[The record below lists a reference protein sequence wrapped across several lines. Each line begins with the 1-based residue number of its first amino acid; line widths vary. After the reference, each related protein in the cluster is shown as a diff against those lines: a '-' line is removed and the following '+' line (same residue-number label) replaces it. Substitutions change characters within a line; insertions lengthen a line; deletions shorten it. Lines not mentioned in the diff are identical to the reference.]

1 MRKLKWGI
9 SIAAVLV
16 ALSALVFSLFSQS
29 RGVDYLSY
37 TIVDSLQ
44 HVSFDDVDEA
54 LVPYLAQ
61 SFWEVDLKKL
71 KGSLEQV
78 NWIESATIKRS
89 WPGYLEISIDE
100 HNPIARWGD
109 QDLISQNGEIF
120 RPVSQQGFEHLI
132 YLQGDR
138 LQVPTLLAVLETF
151 QEKLSALNW
160 QVVSLS
166 QQVDGVFRLEF
177 DSGQEL
183 IVDSANWTTKLPR
196 FVKAYPMLSK
206 KLVESAQ
213 SFDLR
218 YSNGVA
224 VKVSSPSAQML

>member
-1 MRKLKWGI
+1 MRKLKWGLGVA
-9 SIAAVLV
+9 SIFL
-16 ALSALVFSLFSQS
+16 ALSALLFSLFSSS

-37 TIVDSLQ
+37 SIVDSLQ

-54 LVPYLAQ
+54 LVPYLSQ
-61 SFWEVDLKKL
+61 SFWEVDLSEL
-71 KGSLEQV
+71 KRSLEQV

-89 WPGYLEISIDE
+89 WPGYLEISIEE
-100 HNPIARWGD
+100 HDPIARWGE
-109 QDLISQNGEIF
+109 QDLISQGGEIF
-120 RPVSQQGFEHLI
+120 RPTSQQGFEHLI
-132 YLQGDR
+132 HLRGDR
-138 LQVPTLLAVLETF
+138 LQAPALLEVLETF
-151 QEKLSALNW
+151 QKSLGALNW
-160 QVVSLS
+160 QIVSLS
-166 QQVDGVFRLEF
+166 QQVDGVFRLRL

-183 IVDSANWTTKLPR
+183 IVDAANWTTKLPR

-224 VKVSSPSAQML
+224 IRVASSSSQVL

>member
-1 MRKLKWGI
+1 MRKLKWGV
-9 SIAAVLV
+9 SIAAIML
-16 ALSALVFSLFSQS
+16 ALSALAFSLLSQS

-37 TIVDSLQ
+37 SIVDSLQ
-44 HVSFDDVDEA
+44 HVRFDDVDEA
-54 LVPYLAQ
+54 LVPYLSQ
-61 SFWEVDLKKL
+61 SFWEVDLTEL
-71 KGSLEQV
+71 KHSLEQV
-78 NWIESATIKRS
+78 NWIENATIKRS

-109 QDLISQNGEIF
+109 KDLISQDGEIF

-132 YLQGDR
+132 HLQGDR
-138 LQVPTLLAVLETF
+138 LQAPALLAVLETF
-151 QEKLSALNW
+151 EEKLAALNW

-166 QQVDGVFRLEF
+166 QQVDGVFRLKF

-183 IVDSANWTTKLPR
+183 IVDSANWATKLPR

-224 VKVSSPSAQML
+224 VKVSSPSSQML

>member
-1 MRKLKWGI
+1 MRKLKWGVSI
-9 SIAAVLV
+9 VVIIAA
-16 ALSALVFSLFSQS
+16 LSTLYFSLFSQS

-37 TIVDSLQ
+37 SIVDSLQ

-61 SFWEVDLKKL
+61 SFWEVDLSKL
-71 KGSLEQV
+71 KRSLEQV
-78 NWIESATIKRS
+78 NWIENATIKRS
-89 WPGYLEISIDE
+89 WPGYLEISIEE

-109 QDLISQNGEIF
+109 KDLISQQGKIF
-120 RPVSQQGFEHLI
+120 RPASQQGFEHLI
-132 YLQGDR
+132 HLQGDR
-138 LQVPTLLAVLETF
+138 LQVPALLAVLETF
-151 QEKLSALNW
+151 QQNLSALNW
-160 QVVSLS
+160 QVTSLS
-166 QQVDGVFRLEF
+166 QQVDGVFRLKF
-177 DSGQEL
+177 DTGQDL

-224 VKVSSPSAQML
+224 VKVFSPSSQML

>member
-1 MRKLKWGI
+1 MRKFKWGI
-9 SIAAVLV
+9 GIAAVLF

-44 HVSFDDVDEA
+44 HVSFDDMDEA
-54 LVPYLAQ
+54 LVPYLSQ
-61 SFWEVDLKKL
+61 SFWEVDLTKL
-71 KGSLEQV
+71 KHSLEQV
-78 NWIESATIKRS
+78 NWIENATIKRS

-100 HNPIARWGD
+100 HEPIARWGD
-109 QDLISQNGEIF
+109 QDLISKSGDIF
-120 RPVSQQGFEHLI
+120 RPATQQGFEDLIHLR
-132 YLQGDR
+132 GDR
-138 LQVPTLLAVLETF
+138 LQAPALLAVLEVF
-151 QEKLSALNW
+151 QESLSVLNW

-166 QQVDGVFRLEF
+166 QQVDGVFRLKF
-177 DSGQEL
+177 ASGQEL
-183 IVDSANWTTKLPR
+183 IIDYVNWTTKLPR
-196 FVKAYPMLSK
+196 FVKAYPMFSK

-224 VKVSSPSAQML
+224 VKVSSPSSQTP

>member
-9 SIAAVLV
+9 SVAAVL
-16 ALSALVFSLFSQS
+16 LGSSALVFSLFSQP

-78 NWIESATIKRS
+78 NWIENATIKRS

-109 QDLISQNGEIF
+109 KDLISQNGEIF
-120 RPVSQQGFEHLI
+120 RPGSQQGFEHLI

-151 QEKLSALNW
+151 QEKLSVLNW

-166 QQVDGVFRLEF
+166 QQVDGVFRLKF

-224 VKVSSPSAQML
+224 VKVASPSSQML